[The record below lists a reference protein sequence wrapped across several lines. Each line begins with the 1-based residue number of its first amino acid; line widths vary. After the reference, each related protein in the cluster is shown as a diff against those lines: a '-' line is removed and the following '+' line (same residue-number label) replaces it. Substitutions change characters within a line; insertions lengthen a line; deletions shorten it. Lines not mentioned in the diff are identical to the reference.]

1 MVDILLA
8 VSQCPHCG
16 LDGHR
21 LVVTKARKVLESYSL
36 EIKCSTCNR
45 KRFAGP
51 AYFSG
56 PTKRFSIFNKTFL
69 LHLCKHTKTTVCI
82 NRY

>member
-21 LVVTKARKVLESYSL
+21 LVVTRARKVLESYSL
-36 EIKCSTCNR
+36 EIKCSTCNK
-45 KRFAGP
+45 KRFAPILQQTIKGKSNGEKVTIKL
-51 AYFSG
+51 AS
-56 PTKRFSIFNKTFL
+56 
-69 LHLCKHTKTTVCI
+69 
-82 NRY
+82 